1 MMDYCFGI
9 QNLKFSV
16 YFVMWRI
23 KNIKKK
29 KLKTVQ
35 IGRDINTIGTQ
46 IISTKTG
53 QNDLSFL
60 IFVFLVVLSWTQ
72 FLNISSSPSNC
83 SLPVTHF
90 SEKYVFV
97 LWISI
102 CDLFPM
108 SENPLIVIKD
118 SDDRIVCCFFYII
131 HLPLSRNIWNLLL
144 GDWNSTKAC
153 DGDF

>member
-1 MMDYCFGI
+1 MD
-9 QNLKFSV
+9 
-16 YFVMWRI
+16 
-23 KNIKKK
+23 
-29 KLKTVQ
+29 
-35 IGRDINTIGTQ
+35 
-46 IISTKTG
+46 
-53 QNDLSFL
+53 
-60 IFVFLVVLSWTQ
+60 
-72 FLNISSSPSNC
+72 
-83 SLPVTHF
+83 
-90 SEKYVFV
+90 
-97 LWISI
+97 SI